1 MQNRNKKYIQINIV
15 GKIFTTKSFNIKYDV
30 KIEIVK
36 ELILA
41 RLKIDGNSISP
52 TLDQCWLITSDNKIL
67 NNNKTVYELCN
78 ERLIYDGCNLS
89 IDIKVQTNG
98 GVFLSYNSLLDDKLE
113 FGKSDIESNKV
124 VSACRYNPALNIYEY
139 FTEKVNSKPDLSVH
153 HKLAWDNTPI
163 NDSDWY

>member
-1 MQNRNKKYIQINIV
+1 MQSRNKNYIQINIV

-52 TLDQCWLITSDNKIL
+52 TLDECWLITSDNTIL
-67 NNNKTVYELCN
+67 NNNKTVHELCN
-78 ERLIYDGCNLS
+78 EKLIYDGCNLS
-89 IDIKVQTNG
+89 IDIKVQTKG
-98 GVFLSYNSLLDDKLE
+98 GVLLSYNSLLDDKLE

-124 VSACRYNPALNIYEY
+124 VSACRYNPGLNIYEY
-139 FTEKVNSKPDLSVH
+139 FRAGVNPKPDLSVH
-153 HKLAWDNTPI
+153 HKLAWDNAPI